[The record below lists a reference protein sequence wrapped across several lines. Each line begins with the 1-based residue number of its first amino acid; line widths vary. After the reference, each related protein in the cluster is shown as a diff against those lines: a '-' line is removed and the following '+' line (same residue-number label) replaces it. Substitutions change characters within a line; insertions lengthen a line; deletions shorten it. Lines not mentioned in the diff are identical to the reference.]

1 VLVRRGH
8 LLVRFASPVPALYR
22 GLPLH
27 PDDAG
32 DPYAF
37 RIELPWFGLGSCRAV
52 FGTGPDGVTALHL
65 EIGPLTFTRKR
76 PGSIQ

>member
-1 VLVRRGH
+1 LV
-8 LLVRFASPVPALYR
+8 VRFTSPVPALRR

-27 PDDAG
+27 PDDPH

-37 RIELPWFGLGSCRAV
+37 RLELPWFGLGSCRAV
-52 FGTGPDGVTALHL
+52 FGNGPDGVIALHV
-65 EIGPLTFTRKR
+65 EFGPLTLTRRR